1 MSTVQPDLEA
11 VVRQQLEAVLER
23 LRPGPLA
30 EEMADLLMAS
40 IPELVRAGDED
51 FRAGLLLSC
60 ESNLI
65 AIWSQLLTDAS
76 LESMAPP
83 AEAIAWSHE
92 LVHRGVELPALL
104 RAYRLGH
111 GLAERRL
118 EEAAAELEIEPE
130 MRWRVLARISHS
142 LFAYIDAVCTDL
154 VDDYEQERAQWI
166 RGAAAARAE
175 LVSAIVERHSVD
187 ARAATEK
194 LRYDITRDH
203 VALIVWG
210 DPPRAAAQV
219 GSLEREA
226 TALAAALGGG
236 PLLTVPIGERAVWAW
251 TSGEHLTDDPAAVE
265 HTMGDGVRAAIGTRR
280 HGLAGMAD
288 SHDEARVARR
298 VAELRAIRPGTV
310 VGYRT
315 ADLTALLTADPVEAV
330 RFVESELGELL
341 ADSDAA
347 ARLRA
352 TVRVYLEENLS
363 PARAARRLG
372 IHQNTV
378 VYRVKQTEQL
388 LGHAIEPRRLQIEV
402 ALRLS
407 EMIDGLRSAADRG
420 RRTRGGP
427 PPVASG

>member
-1 MSTVQPDLEA
+1 MSTVQPDLET
-11 VVRQQLEAVLER
+11 VVRQQLEAVLQR

-30 EEMADLLMAS
+30 EEMAEVLMAS

-60 ESNLI
+60 ESNVS
-65 AIWSQLLTDAS
+65 AIWSGVLTGAS
-76 LESMAPP
+76 LESIAPP

-118 EEAAAELEIEPE
+118 EEAAKELEIEPE
-130 MRWRVLARISHS
+130 IRWRVLSHISHH

-154 VDDYEQERAQWI
+154 VDDYEHERAQWI

-175 LVSAIVERHSVD
+175 LVSAIVERQPVD
-187 ARAATEK
+187 ARAAIEK
-194 LRYDITRDH
+194 LRYDIARDH

-210 DPPRAAAQV
+210 DPPRAAEQV

-236 PLLTVPIGERAVWAW
+236 PVLTVPIGERAVWAW
-251 TSGEHLTDDPAAVE
+251 TSGDHFTDDPAAIE
-265 HTMGDGVRAAIGTRR
+265 HRMGDGVRAAIGTCRE
-280 HGLAGMAD
+280 GLAGMAD
-288 SHDEARVARR
+288 SYDEARVARR

-310 VGYRT
+310 VAYRN

-330 RFVESELGELL
+330 RFAESELGELL
-341 ADSDAA
+341 ADNDTAG
-347 ARLRA
+347 RLRA
-352 TVRVYLEENLS
+352 TVGVYLEENLS

-378 VYRVKQTEQL
+378 VYRVKQTEEL
-388 LGHAIEPRRLQIEV
+388 LGHTIEQRRLQLEV
-402 ALRLS
+402 ALRLAD
-407 EMIDGLRSAADRG
+407 MIDGLRTAADRG
-420 RRTRGGP
+420 HRTPR
-427 PPVASG
+427 

>member
-60 ESNLI
+60 ESNVS
-65 AIWSQLLTDAS
+65 AIWRGVLTGAS
-76 LESMAPP
+76 LESIAPP

-118 EEAAAELEIEPE
+118 EEAANDLEIEPE
-130 MRWRVLARISHS
+130 TRWRVLSHISHH

-175 LVSAIVERHSVD
+175 LVSAIVERHPVD
-187 ARAATEK
+187 ARAAGEK
-194 LRYDITRDH
+194 LRYDVTRRH
-203 VALIVWG
+203 LALIVWADQSSAG
-210 DPPRAAAQV
+210 QQT

-226 TALAAALGGG
+226 TMLAAALGGG
-236 PLLTVPIGERAVWAW
+236 PVLTVPIGERIVWAW
-251 TSGEHLTDDPAAVE
+251 TTGAPLSDDPAAVE
-265 HTMGDGVRAAIGTRR
+265 HRMGEGVRAAIGTC
-280 HGLAGMAD
+280 HDGLAGMAD
-288 SHDEARVARR
+288 SHDEARVVRR
-298 VAELRAIRPGTV
+298 VAELRGLRSGAV
-310 VGYRT
+310 MSYRA
-315 ADLTALLTADPVEAV
+315 ADLTALLTADPIEAV
-330 RFVESELGELL
+330 RFAEAELGELL
-341 ADSDAA
+341 GDNDTAG
-347 ARLRA
+347 RLRA

-378 VYRVKQTEQL
+378 VYRVKQTEEL
-388 LGHAIEPRRLQIEV
+388 LGHAIEQRRLQLEV

-407 EMIDGLRSAADRG
+407 DMIDGLRSAADRG
-420 RRTRGGP
+420 RRSRG
-427 PPVASG
+427 

>member
-11 VVRQQLEAVLER
+11 VVRQQLEAVLQR

-60 ESNLI
+60 ESNVS
-65 AIWSQLLTDAS
+65 AIWSGVLRGAS
-76 LESMAPP
+76 PDSIAPP

-92 LVHRGVELPALL
+92 LVHRGGELPALL

-118 EEAAAELEIEPE
+118 VEAANELEIEPE
-130 MRWRVLARISHS
+130 IRWRVLSHISHH
-142 LFAYIDAVCTDL
+142 LFAYIDAICTEL

-175 LVSAIVERHSVD
+175 LVDAIVGRGPID
-187 ARAATEK
+187 ARAASEK
-194 LRYDITRDH
+194 LRYDVSRRH
-203 VALIVWG
+203 VALIVWAE
-210 DPPRAAAQV
+210 PPPAGQRPYA
-219 GSLEREA
+219 LERESA
-226 TALAAALGGG
+226 ALAVALGGG
-236 PLLTVPIGERAVWAW
+236 PVLAVPIGERIVWAW
-251 TSGEHLTDDPAAVE
+251 TSGDHLADTLTGVR
-265 HTMGDGVRAAIGTRR
+265 HRMGDGVRAAIGSIHEGVT
-280 HGLAGMAD
+280 GMAE

-298 VAELRAIRPGTV
+298 VAELRAVRPGTV
-310 VGYRT
+310 VGYRA

-330 RFVESELGELL
+330 RFAEAELGELIA
-341 ADSDAA
+341 ADDTA

-363 PARAARRLG
+363 PARAGRRLG
-372 IHQNTV
+372 IHTNTV
-378 VYRVKQTEQL
+378 VNRVKRAEEL
-388 LGHAIEPRRLQIEV
+388 LGHAVEQRRLQLEV

-407 EMIDGLRSAADRG
+407 EIDRKS
-420 RRTRGGP
+420 
-427 PPVASG
+427 VV